1 MKNKKREYTKYI
13 LFLFIY
19 MYIKT
24 TSRGHSGTRDELKL
38 FK

>member
-1 MKNKKREYTKYI
+1 MKNKKESILKYI